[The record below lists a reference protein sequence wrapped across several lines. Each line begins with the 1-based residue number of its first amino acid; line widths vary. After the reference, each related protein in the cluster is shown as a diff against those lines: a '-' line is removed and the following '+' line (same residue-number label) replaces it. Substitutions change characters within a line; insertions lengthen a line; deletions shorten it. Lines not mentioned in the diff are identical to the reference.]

1 MIILV
6 LFLMFSCSKFRVLV
20 LWNNEFSLV
29 SDSLV
34 SMKNTGEKNGFKRL
48 ELGFLIILILCSL
61 Y

>member
-1 MIILV
+1 
-6 LFLMFSCSKFRVLV
+6 MFSCSKFRVLV